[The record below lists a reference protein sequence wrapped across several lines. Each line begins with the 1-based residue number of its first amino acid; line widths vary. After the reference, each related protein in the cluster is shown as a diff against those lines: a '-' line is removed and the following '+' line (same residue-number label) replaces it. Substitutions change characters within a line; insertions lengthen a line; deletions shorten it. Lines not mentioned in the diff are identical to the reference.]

1 LRRDARILLGTVA
14 LGAIAQWGH
23 AIPEFVTRME
33 TFRVAEVQVRGTRF
47 LTGDEVIAQL
57 GITAQTSVWT
67 DANVWIER
75 LLAHP
80 LIDTVE
86 ITRRVPHGLSVHV
99 VERNPIALAPTPTLE
114 PVDAQGHRLPLDP
127 SAHRLDLPVIVTDR
141 TPPAGS
147 TVFPEEVRKLAAELD
162 HLRNADPDFLQMVSS
177 VRWGE
182 QGTLIVRWTEPPVE
196 FLLPPRASPARLREG
211 LGALSS
217 AISRTPGRTPRAVDL
232 RFAEQVVVRRSAGG

>member
-1 LRRDARILLGTVA
+1 MRRDARILLGTVA
-14 LGAIAQWGH
+14 LGAVAQWGH
-23 AIPEFVTRME
+23 TVPEFVTRME

-47 LTGDEVIAQL
+47 LDSDDVIAQL
-57 GITAQTSVWT
+57 GITPKTSVWT
-67 DANVWIER
+67 DADVWTER

-86 ITRRVPHGLSVHV
+86 ITRRVPHGLLVHV
-99 VERNPIALAPTPTLE
+99 VERSPVALAPTPTLE

-127 SAHRLDLPVIVTDR
+127 AAHRLDLPVIVTDR

-147 TVFPEEVRKLAAELD
+147 MLFPEDVRRLAAELD
-162 HLRNADPDFLQMVSS
+162 HLRIVDPAFLQMVSS
-177 VRWGE
+177 IRWGE
-182 QGTLIVRWTEPPVE
+182 QGTLIAQWTEPPVE

-211 LGALSS
+211 LGALSN
-217 AISRTPGRTPRAVDL
+217 AISRTPGRAPRAVDL